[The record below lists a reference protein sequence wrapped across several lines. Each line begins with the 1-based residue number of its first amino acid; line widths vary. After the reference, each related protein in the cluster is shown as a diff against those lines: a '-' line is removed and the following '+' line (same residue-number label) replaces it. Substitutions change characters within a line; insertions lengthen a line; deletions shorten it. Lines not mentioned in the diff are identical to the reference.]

1 MVVVDTSAVV
11 AILLSEP
18 EADKFGKFIETNES
32 LISAGSVVELMA
44 GTIAKHGITAGADIW
59 RFLEAFRV
67 CIVGVTETQI
77 HLAEEG
83 MARFGKGRN
92 APPAVLNFGDL
103 FAYAL
108 ARHLN
113 APLLFKGNDFAQ
125 TDIRPALS
133 T

>member
-11 AILLSEP
+11 AILLGEP

-44 GTIAKHGITAGADIW
+44 VMIAKRGITAGADIW

-125 TDIRPALS
+125 TDIRPALP

>member
-44 GTIAKHGITAGADIW
+44 VTIAKRGITAGADIW

-125 TDIRPALS
+125 TDIRPALP